1 MMAPS
6 RKPPNLTA
14 STLPNLYALIKGSA
28 RIVLVV
34 PDNMALAGEWRYAGI
49 VMANTPLVLLRGGR

>member
-28 RIVLVV
+28 RIV
-34 PDNMALAGEWRYAGI
+34 
-49 VMANTPLVLLRGGR
+49 MANTPLVLLRGGR